1 MMKNKKPSRL
11 LLTCFIAIFTFSIMF
26 ITVSLEML
34 IVTLLAYFN
43 VIDLREP
50 NIFVLLFGLSVG
62 SILIGTIISTILSR
76 FPVKP
81 MMKLIEGM
89 QSLAN
94 GHYETRIDLGRNLLE
109 KDLTTNFNH
118 LATELENTELL
129 RSDFVDNFSHE
140 FKTPIVS
147 ISGFANILK
156 NNDLPKQQQDE
167 YLDIIVNESKRL
179 TDMATNVLN
188 LSKIEKQ
195 VILSDISKYNLS
207 EQIRNAIILL
217 EKKWSAK
224 NLEFDL
230 DFDDYNIEAN
240 KELLEQVWINLLD
253 NAIKFSPENN
263 LIEVSIK
270 QNNQQLEINISNHG
284 PKISK
289 QDLKRIFEKF
299 YQGDTSHAS
308 QGTGIGLSIVSK
320 IVSLHKGN
328 ITVTSDDKTTFK
340 IILPIY
346 QTNQ

>member
-11 LLTCFIAIFTFSIMF
+11 LLTFFIAIFTFFIMF

-34 IVTLLAYFN
+34 IVTLLDYFN
-43 VIDLREP
+43 VIDLRKP
-50 NIFVLLFGLSVG
+50 NIFILLFGLSVG
-62 SILIGTIISTILSR
+62 SILIGTIVSTILSR

-81 MMKLIEGM
+81 IMKLIEGM
-89 QSLAN
+89 QLLAN
-94 GHYETRIDLGRNLLE
+94 GHYETRIDLGKNLLE

-129 RSDFVDNFSHE
+129 RSDFIDNFSHE

-147 ISGFANILK
+147 ISGFAKILK
-156 NNDLPKQQQDE
+156 NNDLPKKQQDE

-195 VILSDISKYNLS
+195 VILSDVTRFNLS

-217 EKKWSAK
+217 EKKWLAK
-224 NLEFDL
+224 KIEFDL
-230 DFDDYNIEAN
+230 DFNDYDIEAN
-240 KELLEQVWINLLD
+240 KKMLEQVWINLLD
-253 NAIKFSPENN
+253 NAIKFSPEDNI
-263 LIEVSIK
+263 IEVSIK
-270 QNNQQLEINISNHG
+270 QNEQQIEINISNYG
-284 PKISK
+284 PKILEH
-289 QDLKRIFEKF
+289 DLKRIFEKF

-320 IVSLHKGN
+320 IVALHKGN

-340 IILPIY
+340 IVLPIY